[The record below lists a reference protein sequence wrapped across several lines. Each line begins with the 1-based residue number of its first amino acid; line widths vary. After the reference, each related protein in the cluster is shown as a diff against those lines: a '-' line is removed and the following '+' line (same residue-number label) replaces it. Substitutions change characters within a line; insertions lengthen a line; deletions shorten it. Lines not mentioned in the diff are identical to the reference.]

1 MTHFRWKKGQ
11 EETCLPQHFLPSDV
25 QTKSK
30 QVVTIL
36 PISDT
41 TFIFFIFF
49 DGERRVAGDLLA
61 LVLPDSELSKLV
73 VDIVIAFGPP
83 GGELSIG
90 KNIGPPS
97 AERVDK
103 RL

>member
-1 MTHFRWKKGQ
+1 M
-11 EETCLPQHFLPSDV
+11 
-25 QTKSK
+25 
-30 QVVTIL
+30 
-36 PISDT
+36 
-41 TFIFFIFF
+41 
-49 DGERRVAGDLLA
+49 AGDLLA